1 MPIRNKEHIKYKAI
15 GNVSQEYNEKFVN
28 ALLKY
33 NKCAEITLSMVLF
46 PVIIEKCK
54 KILLEFFIP
63 MAWSWG

>member
-15 GNVSQEYNEKFVN
+15 GNVSQECNEKFVN
-28 ALLKY
+28 TLLKY

-54 KILLEFFIP
+54 KILLEFFIQ
-63 MAWSWG
+63 MA